1 MEKNEKKI
9 EETLNSL
16 EDIKPV
22 KAPDYMYARIKARI
36 EEKTI
41 KKDIIVSRIFL
52 LRVACF
58 FAGLII
64 FNLIVVRKSG
74 EILVQNQEVKN
85 NTAESIAETYF
96 SSTIYRY

>member
-1 MEKNEKKI
+1 MKKNEKNI

-16 EDIKPV
+16 EGIKPV
-22 KAPDYMYARIKARI
+22 KAPEYLYARIKARI
-36 EEKTI
+36 EEKTT
-41 KKDIIVSRIFL
+41 KENVIVSINFL
-52 LRVACF
+52 LRAACF

-74 EILVQNQEVKN
+74 EMLAQNQELKSNV
-85 NTAESIAETYF
+85 AESIAETYF